1 MKNNS
6 NKTKSKKHQILERFV
21 IALLIL
27 GVIIGGIFAY
37 VTKNPQII
45 VGFIQSQLYKDS
57 PINSFEPF
65 NEPDSNIREDGSLYV
80 NDIKYGDEYAN
91 SYLDITYPSE
101 DISVDRPT
109 IIYFHGGGYFGGDK
123 SMGDPL
129 AVDDDINVLFNEIVK
144 NGYNFVNVNYALVPD
159 YHFPVPLIQMNQAIN
174 FLVENAEKYGLNMD
188 NVVIFG
194 QSAGA
199 ILATQYGA
207 LISNEDY
214 RNELNIYPQLTTE
227 EVKAL
232 IIDDAPLATEGF
244 NFNTK
249 MLIRNYLDTSDLS
262 GDIAKQYNALLHINE
277 NFPVSFMTAGNTD
290 GFPEDM
296 QQLADKLDEYNIDNE
311 YYYRDRSYSDL
322 PHGYLNGIKDNEYA
336 RECFDNILEFIDK
349 YTK

>member
-37 VTKNPQII
+37 VSKKPQII
-45 VGFIQSQLYKDS
+45 VGFIQSLLYQDR

-65 NEPDSNIREDGSLYV
+65 NEPDSTIREDGSLYV

-129 AVDDDINVLFNEIVK
+129 AVDDDINFLFNEIVK

-174 FLVENAEKYGLNMD
+174 FLVENDEKYGLNMD

-199 ILATQYGA
+199 IL
-207 LISNEDY
+207 
-214 RNELNIYPQLTTE
+214 
-227 EVKAL
+227 
-232 IIDDAPLATEGF
+232 
-244 NFNTK
+244 
-249 MLIRNYLDTSDLS
+249 
-262 GDIAKQYNALLHINE
+262 
-277 NFPVSFMTAGNTD
+277 TA
-290 GFPEDM
+290 
-296 QQLADKLDEYNIDNE
+296 
-311 YYYRDRSYSDL
+311 
-322 PHGYLNGIKDNEYA
+322 
-336 RECFDNILEFIDK
+336 
-349 YTK
+349 

>member
-1 MKNNS
+1 MKNNCD
-6 NKTKSKKHQILERFV
+6 NTKSKKYQILKRFV

-37 VTKNPQII
+37 VTKKPQII

-101 DISVDRPT
+101 DISLNRPT

-144 NGYNFVNVNYALVPD
+144 NDYNFVNVNYALVPD
-159 YHFPVPLIQMNQAIN
+159 DHFPVPLIQMNQAIN
-174 FLVENAEKYGLNMD
+174 FLVENAEKYGLNMN

-232 IIDDAPLATEGF
+232 IIDDAPLATEDF
-244 NFNTK
+244 NLKTK

-262 GDIAKQYNALLHINE
+262 GDIAKQYNALLHINK
-277 NFPVSFMTAGNTD
+277 NFPVSFITAGNTD

-296 QQLADKLDEYNIDNE
+296 QQLADKLDEHNIENE

-322 PHGYLNGIKDNEYA
+322 PHGYLNSIKDNKYV

-349 YTK
+349 HTK

>member
-1 MKNNS
+1 MKNNRD
-6 NKTKSKKHQILERFV
+6 KTKSKKYQTLKRFV
-21 IALLIL
+21 IALLVL
-27 GVIIGGIFAY
+27 CVIIGGIFAY
-37 VTKNPQII
+37 VTQNPQII
-45 VGFIQSQLYKDS
+45 VGFIQSQLYQDR

-65 NEPDSNIREDGSLYV
+65 NKPDSNIREDGSLYV

-159 YHFPVPLIQMNQAIN
+159 YHFPVPLIQMNQSIN
-174 FLVENAEKYGLNMD
+174 FLVQNAEEYGLNME

-214 RNELNIYPQLTTE
+214 RKELNLEPQLTTK

-232 IIDDAPLATEGF
+232 IIDDAPFSTE
-244 NFNTK
+244 NFNLKTK
-249 MLIRNYLDTSDLS
+249 MLIGNYLNTNDFS

-296 QQLADKLDEYNIDNE
+296 QKLADKLAQYNIDNE

-322 PHGYLNGIKDNEYA
+322 PHGYLNSIKDNKYA
-336 RECFDNILEFIDK
+336 RECFDSILEFIAK

>member
-1 MKNNS
+1 MKNSCDN
-6 NKTKSKKHQILERFV
+6 TKSKKYQILKRFV

-37 VTKNPQII
+37 VSKKPQII
-45 VGFIQSQLYKDS
+45 VGFIQSLLYQDR

-65 NEPDSNIREDGSLYV
+65 NEPDSTIREDGSLYV
-80 NDIKYGDEYAN
+80 NDIKYGEEYVN

-129 AVDDDINVLFNEIVK
+129 AVDDDINFLFNEIVK

-159 YHFPVPLIQMNQAIN
+159 YHFPVPLIQMNQSIN
-174 FLVENAEKYGLNMD
+174 FLVENAEKYGLNMN

-232 IIDDAPLATEGF
+232 IIDDAPLETEDF
-244 NFNTK
+244 NLKTK

-349 YTK
+349 YAK

>member
-174 FLVENAEKYGLNMD
+174 FLVENDEKYGLNMD

-199 ILATQYGA
+199 ILTAQYGA

-322 PHGYLNGIKDNEYA
+322 PHGYLNSIKDNEYA

>member
-1 MKNNS
+1 MRNS
-6 NKTKSKKHQILERFV
+6 CDNTKSKKYQILKRFV

-37 VTKNPQII
+37 VSKKPQII
-45 VGFIQSQLYKDS
+45 VGFIQRLLYQDR

-65 NEPDSNIREDGSLYV
+65 NEPDSTIREDGSLYV

-91 SYLDITYPSE
+91 SYLDITYSSE

-123 SMGDPL
+123 SMGDPI
-129 AVDDDINVLFNEIVK
+129 AVDDDINFLFNEIVK
-144 NGYNFVNVNYALVPD
+144 SGYNFVNVNYALVPD
-159 YHFPVPLIQMNQAIN
+159 YHFPVPLIQMNQSIN

-199 ILATQYGA
+199 ILTAQYGV

-232 IIDDAPLATEGF
+232 IIDDAPLATEDF
-244 NFNTK
+244 NLKTK
-249 MLIRNYLDTSDLS
+249 MLIRNYLDTRDLR

-290 GFPEDM
+290 GFHEDM

-322 PHGYLNGIKDNEYA
+322 PHGYLNSIKDNKYA

-349 YTK
+349 YAK

>member
-1 MKNNS
+1 MKNNCD
-6 NKTKSKKHQILERFV
+6 NTKSKKHQILKRFV

-45 VGFIQSQLYKDS
+45 VGFIQSQLYKDR

-101 DISVDRPT
+101 DISLNRPT

-144 NGYNFVNVNYALVPD
+144 NDYNFVNVNYALVPD

-214 RNELNIYPQLTTE
+214 RNELNIYPQITTK

-232 IIDDAPLATEGF
+232 IIDDAPLATEDF

-249 MLIRNYLDTSDLS
+249 MLIRNYLNTNNLS
-262 GDIAKQYNALLHINE
+262 GIIAKQYNALLHINE
-277 NFPVSFMTAGNTD
+277 NFPASFMTAGNTD

-296 QQLADKLDEYNIDNE
+296 QQLADKLDEHNIENE

-349 YTK
+349 HTK

>member
-1 MKNNS
+1 MRNS
-6 NKTKSKKHQILERFV
+6 CDNTKSKKYQIHKRFG

-27 GVIIGGIFAY
+27 GVIIGAIFAY
-37 VTKNPQII
+37 VSKKPQII
-45 VGFIQSQLYKDS
+45 VGFIQRLLYQDR

-65 NEPDSNIREDGSLYV
+65 NEPDSTKREDGSLYV

-109 IIYFHGGGYFGGDK
+109 VIYFHGGGYFGGDK
-123 SMGDPL
+123 SMGDPI
-129 AVDDDINVLFNEIVK
+129 AVDDDINFLFNEIVK
-144 NGYNFVNVNYALVPD
+144 SGYNFVNVNYALVPD
-159 YHFPVPLIQMNQAIN
+159 YHFPVPLIQMNKAIN

-199 ILATQYGA
+199 ILTAQYGA

-232 IIDDAPLATEGF
+232 IIDDAPLSTEDF
-244 NFNTK
+244 NLKTK

-262 GDIAKQYNALLHINE
+262 GDIAKKYNALLHINE

-296 QQLADKLDEYNIDNE
+296 QQLADKLDAYNIDNE

-322 PHGYLNGIKDNEYA
+322 PHGYLNSIKDNKYA
-336 RECFDNILEFIDK
+336 RECFDNILKFIDK
-349 YTK
+349 YAK

>member
-1 MKNNS
+1 MKNSCDN
-6 NKTKSKKHQILERFV
+6 TKSKKYQILKRFV

-37 VTKNPQII
+37 VSKKPQII
-45 VGFIQSQLYKDS
+45 VGFIQSLLYQDR

-65 NEPDSNIREDGSLYV
+65 NEPDSTIREDGSLYV

-129 AVDDDINVLFNEIVK
+129 AVDDDINFLFNEIVK

-174 FLVENAEKYGLNMD
+174 FLVENAEKYGSNMD

-232 IIDDAPLATEGF
+232 IIDDASLATESF
-244 NFNTK
+244 NLKTK
-249 MLIRNYLDTSDLS
+249 MLITNYLDTSDLS

-296 QQLADKLDEYNIDNE
+296 QQLADKLDEFNIDNE

-322 PHGYLNGIKDNEYA
+322 PHGYLNGIKDNEYS
-336 RECFDNILEFIDK
+336 RECLDNILEFIDK
-349 YTK
+349 HTQ

>member
-1 MKNNS
+1 MKNNCD
-6 NKTKSKKHQILERFV
+6 NTKSKKYQILKRFV

-37 VTKNPQII
+37 VTKNHQII

-101 DISVDRPT
+101 DISLNRPT

-144 NGYNFVNVNYALVPD
+144 NDYNFVNVNYALVPD

-174 FLVENAEKYGLNMD
+174 FLVENAEKYGLNMN

-232 IIDDAPLATEGF
+232 IIDDAPLATEDF
-244 NFNTK
+244 NLKTK

-262 GDIAKQYNALLHINE
+262 GDIAKQYNALLHINK
-277 NFPVSFMTAGNTD
+277 NFPVSFITAGNTD

-296 QQLADKLDEYNIDNE
+296 QQLADKLDEHNIENE

-322 PHGYLNGIKDNEYA
+322 PHGYLNSIKDNKYV

-349 YTK
+349 HTK